1 MTTSRERIGFR
12 TLTLVSLLVVVLGIG
27 LMGTIA
33 LRGAGSLSW
42 SFVSQAPRDGMTAGG
57 IFPAIAGTVLITL
70 LTALSAIPL
79 GVAAAIYLQEYAPNN
94 WLTRTIRLS
103 IRNLSGVP
111 SIVYGLFGVALFVK
125 ALALGLSVLSS
136 GLTLGLLTLP
146 WIITASEEA
155 IKTVPSDARD
165 GALALG
171 ATKWESI
178 WTVVLP
184 QALPGI
190 ITGGILGLARAAGET
205 APILFTGV
213 TFYSPGLPTSLFDE
227 FMALPYHLY
236 VLSTQHHDIDK
247 AQPLAYGTAL
257 VLLVLVAGLTSVA
270 AWLRSRVRGAR

>member
-1 MTTSRERIGFR
+1 M
-12 TLTLVSLLVVVLGIG
+12 LTAIAVAVVVLGLGLIG
-27 LMGTIA
+27 VVVVRGT
-33 LRGAGSLSW
+33 GSISW
-42 SFVSQAPRDGMTAGG
+42 EFISQSPREGMLEGG
-57 IFPAIAGTVLITL
+57 VFPVIAGTIYVTII
-70 LTALSAIPL
+70 TALSSIPL
-79 GVAAAIYLQEYAPNN
+79 GVAAAVYLQEYAPDNR
-94 WLTRTIRLS
+94 LTRAIRLS

-111 SIVYGLFGVALFVK
+111 SIVYGLFGVALFVQ
-125 ALALGLSVLSS
+125 ALSLGLSVLSS

-155 IKTVPSDARD
+155 LKTVGADLRD

-213 TFYSPGLPTSLFDE
+213 TFYTPGFPASVFDE

-236 VLSTQHHDIDK
+236 VLSTQHHDIDR

-257 VLLVLVAGLTSVA
+257 VLLVLVAALTSMA
-270 AWLRSRVRGAR
+270 AWLRSRIRAER